1 MSREKKE
8 SSQPLS
14 DEVREELPEKAQDY
28 IGDLE
33 AENARLRAE
42 IEKLKGQ
49 LLMNSHNS
57 SKPPSSDGLKKP
69 KTIPGSQ
76 RRSSGRKPG
85 GQVGHA
91 GSTLK
96 ARENPDAR
104 VHHALSQCAGCQL
117 DLSGVPA
124 LGTEDRQSF
133 DLPPIQI
140 QVTEHRAEI
149 KICPCCG
156 TKSTA
161 PFPLGVDARVGY
173 GPNLKGFALYL
184 QHQQLIP
191 PRRVRDILQGIL
203 GHRLSIGS
211 VMLWSEVAFV
221 RLAPFAAD
229 VVGRMIRSAVAHFD
243 ETSMRC
249 EGDKSWLHSAS
260 TEKLTFFGIHRRRG
274 TEAMI
279 GFDILPHFRG
289 TAIHDHW
296 DPYFTFEQC
305 SHGLC
310 NSHIL
315 RELLFV
321 EEVCGEKWACFMA
334 KLLNEIHGRVQEAK
348 ARGQIR
354 LNLPTRLGFLEQYE
368 RILKQGYR
376 LHRSDPALGSGTRG
390 PKKQCKQKNLLDRL
404 RNRCQEILRFMTDFE
419 VPFTN
424 NLSEQDIRMNKV
436 KLKISGC
443 FRSFEG
449 AEIFCRIRTYF
460 STWQKNGQ
468 DIIQAAQAIF
478 RGQPLMLQA

>member
-8 SSQPLS
+8 SPQPLS
-14 DEVREELPEKAQDY
+14 EDLREELPEKAQEY
-28 IGDLE
+28 IDVLE
-33 AENARLRAE
+33 AENAKLRAE

-49 LLMNSHNS
+49 LLMNSRNS

-69 KTIPGSQ
+69 KAIPGSQ

-85 GQVGHA
+85 GQFGHP
-91 GSTLK
+91 GTTLK
-96 ARENPDAR
+96 ARANPDSV
-104 VHHALSQCAGCQL
+104 VHHPLLQCKGCQV
-117 DLSGVPA
+117 DLSAIPA
-124 LGTEDRQSF
+124 LGTENRQSF

-140 QVTEHRAEI
+140 QVTEHQAEI

-156 TKSTA
+156 TKGTA
-161 PFPLGVDARVGY
+161 VFPDGVDSRVGY

-191 PRRVRDILQGIL
+191 ARRVRDILEGVL
-203 GHRLSIGS
+203 GHRISIGS
-211 VMLWSEVAFV
+211 VLTWAMIAYL
-221 RLAPFAAD
+221 RLEAFAAD
-229 VVGRMIRSAVAHFD
+229 VVRRITTSPVVNFD

-260 TEKLTFFGIHRRRG
+260 TQRLTFFGIHRRRG

-279 GFDILPHFRG
+279 DFGILPNFRG
-289 TAIHDHW
+289 VAVHDHW

-321 EEVCGEKWACFMA
+321 EEVCGEKWARSMG
-334 KLLNEIHGRVQEAK
+334 KLLSEIHGRVQDAK
-348 ARGQIR
+348 ACGQIR
-354 LNLPTRLGFLEQYE
+354 LNLPTRLRFLEQYE

-376 LHRSDPALGSGTRG
+376 LHRSDPDLGSGSRG
-390 PKKQCKQKNLLDRL
+390 PRKQCKQKNLLDRL
-404 RNRCQEILRFMTDFE
+404 RDRSREVLRFMTDFE

-449 AEIFCRIRTYF
+449 AEIFCRIRSYF

-468 DIIQAAQAIF
+468 DAIQAAQAIF
-478 RGQPLMLQA
+478 RGQPIMLPG